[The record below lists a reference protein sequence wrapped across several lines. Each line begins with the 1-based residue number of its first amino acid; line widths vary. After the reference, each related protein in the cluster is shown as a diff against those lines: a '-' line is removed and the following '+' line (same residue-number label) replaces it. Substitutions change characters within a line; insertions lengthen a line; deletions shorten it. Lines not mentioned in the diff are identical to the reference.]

1 MCLSACV
8 NLDLITLY
16 AVTQLV
22 SLMTQYS
29 NMCHPYS
36 LVPTIGF
43 ASPVDSNFLVT
54 NLRLTGLVIYLEE
67 MLVMA

>member
-1 MCLSACV
+1 
-8 NLDLITLY
+8 LY

-36 LVPTIGF
+36 LVPTNGF
-43 ASPVDSNFLVT
+43 PSPVDSFLVT
-54 NLRLTGLVIYLEE
+54 NLRLTGLFIYLLE